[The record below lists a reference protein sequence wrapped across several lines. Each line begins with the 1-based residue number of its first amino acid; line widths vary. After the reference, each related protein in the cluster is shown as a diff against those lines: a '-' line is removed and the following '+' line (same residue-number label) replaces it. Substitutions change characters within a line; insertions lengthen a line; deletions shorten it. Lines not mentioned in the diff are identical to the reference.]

1 LPGIKEYL
9 RYRLKSMKEN
19 DMNTPENFMEI
30 SKQFEKIICQKSLI
44 SKIVEDLNFMLFMT
58 VMSL

>member
-1 LPGIKEYL
+1 MPGIKEYL